1 LCIFAYMKSHVLH
14 LTYSEMHSALSLV
27 AKASSLLLFYF
38 APVAPLIHAVMA
50 LWLID
55 WITGVWKSRL
65 VKRRITSYRLRKT
78 ANKITGYIIAII
90 TSHILNFSILGGSL
104 HLPQIITAYIGI
116 TEFTSIMENLSEIT
130 GKNFLKEIVD
140 KVWEMIKDKVWYS
153 NKSN

>member
-1 LCIFAYMKSHVLH
+1 MKMHVTH
-14 LTYSEMHSALSLV
+14 FTYSEMQNALSLV
-27 AKASSLLLFYF
+27 AKAMSLTLVYF

-55 WITGVWKSRL
+55 WVTGVWKSRL

-78 ANKITGYIIAII
+78 ANKLTGYIVAII
-90 TSHILNFSILGGSL
+90 AAHILNQSILGGQL
-104 HLPQIITAYIGI
+104 HLPQIITGYIGI

-140 KVWEMIKDKVWYS
+140 KVWEMVKDKVWYS